1 MKIAVASGKGGTG
14 KTTIS
19 TLLAYAGEDTQYV
32 DCDVEEPNG
41 RIFLKPDIEETL
53 EYTELVPKI
62 NEDICTF
69 CGKCSDACVY
79 RALVVVGAIKKTMF
93 FGELCHSC
101 GVCKYVCP
109 VENALIEVPK
119 VKGKINIGKAGRID
133 FLEGVLN
140 IGEASAVPLIRGL
153 KKYISDEKTAI
164 LDSPPGTSCPVVET
178 VEDADFIVLVT
189 EPTPFGLNDL
199 KLAVEL
205 TRDLKKPFGIIINK
219 YDKNLHLI
227 NDYAERENIDI
238 LYRLK
243 FSREFAKV
251 YSNGTLP
258 FDSFESDFKNIL
270 YKIKSQL

>member
-41 RIFLKPDIEETL
+41 RIFLKPDIEKTV

-62 NEDICTF
+62 DTDICTF
-69 CGKCSDACVY
+69 CGRCSDACAY

-93 FGELCHSC
+93 FSELCHSC

-119 VKGKINIGKAGRID
+119 IKGKINIGKAGNVS
-133 FLEGVLN
+133 FLEGILN
-140 IGEASAVPLIRGL
+140 VGEASAVPLIRGL
-153 KKYISDEKTAI
+153 KKYINNEKTVI

-178 VEDADFIVLVT
+178 AEDADFLILVT

-199 KLAVEL
+199 QLAVEL
-205 TRDLKKPFGIIINK
+205 ARDLKKPFGIIINK
-219 YDKNLHLI
+219 YDKNVRLI
-227 NDYAERENIDI
+227 DDYAKKENIDI
-238 LYRLK
+238 LYRLE
-243 FSREFAKV
+243 FSEEFAEA
-251 YSNGTLP
+251 YSSGNLP
-258 FDSFESDFKNIL
+258 FDSLKDDFQNVLHKIESQI
-270 YKIKSQL
+270 